1 MPLSA
6 TLASD
11 AVFQAFLGPSKL
23 DGLLHGHSYAG
34 NPIGC
39 AVALEALSIY
49 EVRGSGPHG
58 CPHSFNDAC

>member
-1 MPLSA
+1 MPLSV

-23 DGLLHGHSYAG
+23 DALLHGHSYAG

-39 AVALEALSIY
+39 AVALEAMSIY
-49 EVRGSGPHG
+49 EV
-58 CPHSFNDAC
+58 

>member
-11 AVFQAFLGPSKL
+11 AVFQSFLGPSKL
-23 DGLLHGHSYAG
+23 DALLHGHSYAG

-39 AVALEALSIY
+39 TVALAALSIY
-49 EVRGSGPHG
+49 EVMPCSSRYV
-58 CPHSFNDAC
+58 